1 MYKLLR
7 LLLLLLLLYSPTA
20 ATPTSTSDPPAASL
34 LAWMAAAATNTQE
47 RRRLASVLAVG
58 QTATGGR
65 GLFATVAIPRGD
77 RILSIPRD
85 RLITAETAYDSS
97 CPLAAPLSTLRPR
110 LDARQTLAL
119 LLLHERSLGVR
130 SRWRAFIDML
140 PNGRPRALCCSTA
153 GAPTSPAERAVL
165 CRVER
170 RMFGEGA
177 GVDGGCPTATR
188 VDDLRRDLT
197 RTFDRLERTLFRPH
211 RGLFPAD
218 VYNRSAHAWAHST
231 VASRSFALPFADGGQ
246 GRTLRRGFGGGG
258 RGGGGGD
265 HGDASPN
272 YASGSFLVL
281 APFADLLNHRFPPGC
296 GKGGTGSVAGGG
308 GGRGGGGGEG
318 GGISIG
324 IGMGV
329 ADSPPACAGNIWFN
343 STHMSTTPYWY
354 NDTSRSFL
362 VHADRDYSAGDEVT
376 ICYGRKVRR
385 RRRRGGERFPAL
397 CVSIQLVAR

>member
-1 MYKLLR
+1 MVLKMGN
-7 LLLLLLLLYSPTA
+7 LLLHLLLNTLTA
-20 ATPTSTSDPPAASL
+20 ATPTLTSDPPAASL
-34 LAWMAAAATNTQE
+34 LAWMASAATNTQE
-47 RRRLASVLAVG
+47 RRRLTAVLAVG

-140 PNGRPRALCCSTA
+140 PSGRPRALCCSTA

-188 VDDLRRDLT
+188 VDDLRRDLR
-197 RTFDRLERTLFRPH
+197 RTFDGLERTLFRPH

-218 VYNRSAHAWAHST
+218 VYSRSAHAWAHST
-231 VASRSFALPFADGGQ
+231 VASRSFALPFARGGE
-246 GRTLRRGFGGGG
+246 GRTLRRGFGGGGG

-265 HGDASPN
+265 HGDAGPN

-296 GKGGTGSVAGGG
+296 GKGGTESVAGGG
-308 GGRGGGGGEG
+308 DGRGGGGGEG
-318 GGISIG
+318 GGIGIG
-324 IGMGV
+324 IEKSV
-329 ADSPPACAGNIWFN
+329 ADSPSACAGNIWFN

-385 RRRRGGERFPAL
+385 RRGERESL
-397 CVSIQLVAR
+397 HCVYRYENS